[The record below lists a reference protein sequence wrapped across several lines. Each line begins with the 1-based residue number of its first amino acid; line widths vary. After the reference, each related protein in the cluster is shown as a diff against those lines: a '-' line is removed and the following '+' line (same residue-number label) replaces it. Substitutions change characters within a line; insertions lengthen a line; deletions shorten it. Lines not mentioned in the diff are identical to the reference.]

1 MPMNDTFR
9 WIVVV
14 FLATHI
20 PATIMM
26 DSQALVP
33 AKFVPKFARSLLE
46 FHVNANHDPLME
58 FQPVWFKSLIAFELV
73 FQLPFFFVGCYAF
86 YHKRNWI
93 RLPGIVYGTHTATTL
108 IPILADILHSGD
120 IPSAAA
126 RAQLFF
132 IYLPYLVIPAMI
144 AVVLCANDQPFGA
157 RGNAPAKRAK
167 ARRRGF
173 LPAKTA

>member
-58 FQPVWFKSLIAFELV
+58 FQPVWFKSLIAFELL
-73 FQLPFFFVGCYAF
+73 FQLPFFFVGCHAF
-86 YHKRNWI
+86 YHKQNWI
-93 RLPGIVYGTHTATTL
+93 RVPGIVYGTHTATTL
-108 IPILADILHSGD
+108 IPILAEILHSGD
-120 IPSAAA
+120 IPNAAA

-132 IYLPYLVIPAMI
+132 IYLPYLVIPAMMALI
-144 AVVLCANDQPFGA
+144 LCAEEKPFGVE
-157 RGNAPAKRAK
+157 GDKPAKRAK
-167 ARRRGF
+167 AKR
-173 LPAKTA
+173 K

>member
-1 MPMNDTFR
+1 M
-9 WIVVV
+9 
-14 FLATHI
+14 
-20 PATIMM
+20 
-26 DSQALVP
+26 
-33 AKFVPKFARSLLE
+33 
-46 FHVNANHDPLME
+46 
-58 FQPVWFKSLIAFELV
+58 
-73 FQLPFFFVGCYAF
+73 
-86 YHKRNWI
+86 
-93 RLPGIVYGTHTATTL
+93 
-108 IPILADILHSGD
+108 ADILHSGD